1 MASLRSVGDG
11 VVIGRPNVFVSM
23 PMRSI
28 PIELQRLTRRAN
40 QRHIGIIADI
50 VRPAPQN
57 WQRAFHFS
65 KDDRPKQFAFSK
77 PLY

>member
-28 PIELQRLTRRAN
+28 PIEFAALDASGKSEAHWHHRRHRKA
-40 QRHIGIIADI
+40 RTAKLAAG
-50 VRPAPQN
+50 
-57 WQRAFHFS
+57 FS
-65 KDDRPKQFAFSK
+65 FFER
-77 PLY
+77 